1 MVQQG
6 GEYSLATTSSTRL
19 LSAFGPLA
27 PGVAGRRTLGGGR
40 DLRSHQLHID
50 ARWVSIPAPSVW
62 CLPED
67 ERMDVAGSVW
77 TITLV
82 GLGALLLFDLA
93 IIGRRPHEPSMR
105 ECVLWVIFYV
115 ALAGAF
121 GLGLWAAKGAE
132 YAGQFF
138 AGWVTEY
145 SLSVDNLFVFV
156 IIMARFAVPRSAQQK
171 VLLIGI
177 GLALLMRGVFIA
189 LGAAAIDRFD
199 WVFYFFGA
207 FLVYTA
213 VRLATNGDGDDGEY
227 KENAVTRWTRKVLPM
242 ADRYNNAHMII
253 RVNGRR
259 LLTPILVVMIAIGTT
274 DLIFALDSIPAI
286 FGLTQEPYLVFTANV
301 FALMGLRQL
310 YFLLGG
316 LLNRLVYLS
325 IGLSLVLGFI
335 GVKLVLEALHAN
347 NVPFINGGQPVSWAP
362 QVSIELSLAVI
373 IGTLAITTVAS
384 VLKSRRTA
392 RRSLVGAAVARRA
405 AARRDDAEE

>member
-1 MVQQG
+1 
-6 GEYSLATTSSTRL
+6 
-19 LSAFGPLA
+19 
-27 PGVAGRRTLGGGR
+27 
-40 DLRSHQLHID
+40 
-50 ARWVSIPAPSVW
+50 
-62 CLPED
+62 
-67 ERMDVAGSVW
+67 MDVAGSVW
-77 TITLV
+77 ALTLV
-82 GLGALLLFDLA
+82 SLGALLLFDLA
-93 IIGRRPHEPSMR
+93 VIGRRPHEPSMR
-105 ECVLWVIFYV
+105 ECVIWVIFYV

-121 GLGLWAAKGAE
+121 GLGLWASEGPE

-145 SLSVDNLFVFV
+145 SLSIDNLFVFV

-177 GLALLMRGVFIA
+177 VLALLMRGVFIA
-189 LGAAAIDRFD
+189 LGAAAISRFD
-199 WVFYFFGA
+199 WVFYLFGA

-213 VRLATNGDGDDGEY
+213 TRLATGGGDGEF
-227 KENAVTRWTRKVLPM
+227 KENVVTRWTRKVLPL
-242 ADRYNNAHMII
+242 ADRYNNAHMVI
-253 RVNGRR
+253 RVGGRR
-259 LLTPILVVMIAIGTT
+259 MLTPILVVMIAIGTT

-286 FGLTQEPYLVFTANV
+286 FGLTQEAYLVFTANV

-362 QVSIELSLAVI
+362 NVSIELSLVVI
-373 IGTLAITTVAS
+373 VGTLAVTTVAS
-384 VLKSRRTA
+384 VIKSRRTT
-392 RRSLVGAAVARRA
+392 RRSLVGAAPVPPAPASAPAIAPREGV
-405 AARRDDAEE
+405 EE